1 MRTVIVGQAPSR
13 TSDPAE
19 PLSGRSGQRLAEL
32 CGITMPDFLERFERI
47 NLLVGW
53 QGKNGKGDRF
63 EPGAAPERVA
73 QALLY
78 LRARNVIILGAINS
92 TSLGVIWPK
101 LSFRPFNAGNFAW
114 CPHPSGINVWWND
127 RVNVAMA
134 RRFWTEAAQG
144 LLPGLSPRQPAS

>member
-1 MRTVIVGQAPSR
+1 MRTVVVGQASSR

-32 CGITMPDFLERFERI
+32 CGVTMPEFLERFERI

-53 QGKNGKGDRF
+53 QGKSGKGDRF
-63 EPGAAPERVA
+63 DPAEAPERVA
-73 QALLY
+73 KTMEY
-78 LRARNVIILGAINS
+78 LRGRNVVVLGAINA
-92 TSLGVIWPK
+92 TSLGVLWPK

-127 RVNVAMA
+127 RVNVAEA
-134 RRFWTEAAQG
+134 RRFWTVTAQG
-144 LLPGLSPRQPAS
+144 LLPGPSPRLPAS